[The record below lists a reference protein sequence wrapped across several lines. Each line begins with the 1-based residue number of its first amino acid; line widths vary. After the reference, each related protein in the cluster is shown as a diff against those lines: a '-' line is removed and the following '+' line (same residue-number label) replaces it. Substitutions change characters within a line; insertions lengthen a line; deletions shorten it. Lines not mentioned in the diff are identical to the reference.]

1 MFTCISHNGISTIDI
16 IMYMHIHEY
25 LIITAHTSNF
35 VLHLPL
41 ECLVHGFRATDQTQH
56 LLTPPT
62 TLALDNDG
70 SLTRCVGTWLA
81 HMARI
86 TTFMATEFPLE
97 GTALLETFKRECW
110 RDSHL
115 CDRFSCTYVCCRVE
129 FCHMGYH
136 KRHQPSDKGCC
147 VLSVE
152 ENAYRFLCV
161 VIFELRNEEGRRER

>member
-1 MFTCISHNGISTIDI
+1 
-16 IMYMHIHEY
+16 MYMHIHEY

-86 TTFMATEFPLE
+86 TTFMGHRISSGGHSIAGNLQERVLE
-97 GTALLETFKRECW
+97 RQSSL
-110 RDSHL
+110 
-115 CDRFSCTYVCCRVE
+115 
-129 FCHMGYH
+129 
-136 KRHQPSDKGCC
+136 
-147 VLSVE
+147 
-152 ENAYRFLCV
+152 
-161 VIFELRNEEGRRER
+161 